1 LIHHPKKQEY
11 HGNLHEVTPRF
22 VNAAHQRNMEVHVWT
37 VNDVDDM
44 QRMLD
49 LGMDGIITDYPDRL
63 LALLGRKRV
72 AFTPDTRR
80 SAKEGGDSVLKRMPF
95 VGATRGNIRLPSPRT
110 KQRLVPT
117 ILGPTFIGELITTR
131 LGILNTYMV
140 WTSA

>member
-1 LIHHPKKQEY
+1 
-11 HGNLHEVTPRF
+11 
-22 VNAAHQRNMEVHVWT
+22 VWT

-49 LGMDGIITDYPDRL
+49 LGVDGIITDYPDRL